1 MATVIKMPT
10 KPPRPAAQV
19 DFLVDENGERITVP
33 PDSAVQ
39 ATGASERAVGATSPA
54 AWWKIG
60 LVVLGVVA
68 LALLVLQLLGEPPG
82 TVAEPGL
89 PVAAPQSAQ

>member
-10 KPPRPAAQV
+10 KPPVRQPRWTFWLTRTARAS
-19 DFLVDENGERITVP
+19 RCP

-54 AWWKIG
+54 GWWKIG
-60 LVVLGVVA
+60 LVVLGVVV
-68 LALLVLQLLGEPPG
+68 LTLLVLQLTGEPPG
-82 TVAEPGL
+82 TFAVPDL
-89 PVAAPQSAQ
+89 PVAAPQSLQ